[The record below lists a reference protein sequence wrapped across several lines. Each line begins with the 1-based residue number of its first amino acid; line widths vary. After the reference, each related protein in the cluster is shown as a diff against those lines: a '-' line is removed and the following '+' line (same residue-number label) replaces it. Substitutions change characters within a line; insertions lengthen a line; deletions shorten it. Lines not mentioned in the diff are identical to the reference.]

1 MSVVKRLIP
10 LLVGS
15 ALLGAC
21 ATQRPPTPA
30 TVPDLMPGWLIGYLA
45 ENERVNMSNV
55 IPAPPAKNSTM
66 QAEDDAVSR
75 AALSLRGSARWQQGT
90 KDAELLFPDAA
101 QIFSCA
107 LGAPI
112 TEKDTPYLYQL
123 LRRAGTDSGLAT
135 QNPKKLYQR
144 PRPFLVNKQPICPA
158 EDPEKIK
165 SSGSYPSGHSAP
177 GQTWAMILAELAP
190 DRAEA
195 LFNRAQDYALSRV
208 VCNVHWLSDTVEGR
222 NVGSYVYAVL
232 QSNAAFRSDMEV
244 AREELAKVRAQKLP
258 PNSDCAAE
266 AEALKTRI
274 PIEGWPNK
282 R

>member
-1 MSVVKRLIP
+1 
-10 LLVGS
+10 
-15 ALLGAC
+15 
-21 ATQRPPTPA
+21 
-30 TVPDLMPGWLIGYLA
+30 
-45 ENERVNMSNV
+45 
-55 IPAPPAKNSTM
+55 
-66 QAEDDAVSR
+66 
-75 AALSLRGSARWQQGT
+75 
-90 KDAELLFPDAA
+90 
-101 QIFSCA
+101 
-107 LGAPI
+107 
-112 TEKDTPYLYQL
+112 
-123 LRRAGTDSGLAT
+123 
-135 QNPKKLYQR
+135 
-144 PRPFLVNKQPICPA
+144 
-158 EDPEKIK
+158 
-165 SSGSYPSGHSAP
+165 
-177 GQTWAMILAELAP
+177 MILAELAP